1 MSIVYTI
8 IQYNEYMSTLYSV
21 HYTVYTI
28 QHNVYIYTCVRN
40 IHSSEGIYVRPTVIK
55 PIFPSQ

>member
-8 IQYNEYMSTLYSV
+8 INIMNTCLL
-21 HYTVYTI
+21 YTVYTI
-28 QHNVYIYTCVRN
+28 HHNVYIYTCVRN
-40 IHSSEGIYVRPTVIK
+40 IHSGEVIYVRPTVIK